1 VNLQRRENSL
11 LFENILK
18 SSRSRAG
25 TKGINAMN
33 TENVKTNAAAAAP
46 PEKTFQHG
54 VVRRLVEG
62 IMFFRD
68 GEKTFFDPESFPW
81 VREVEA
87 EWPVIRKEL
96 EAVMARREDI
106 PNFQDVSEAQKVLT
120 QGEQWKTFWFCAYGE
135 KADENCA
142 RCPETMR
149 VLQKIPGMKS
159 AMFSILSPR
168 KHIPEHRGMY
178 KGVLR
183 YHLGLIVPGPEG
195 SCRIR
200 VGDDIGYWKEG
211 KSLVFDDS
219 HPHEVWS
226 DCDSDRVVLFV
237 DFMRPVFF
245 PASLLN
251 RLIVWV
257 ISRTS
262 SITEPMDRIR
272 EKARATA
279 AK

>member
-1 VNLQRRENSL
+1 MNSQSAKANVAPVPQPEND
-11 LFENILK
+11 
-18 SSRSRAG
+18 
-25 TKGINAMN
+25 
-33 TENVKTNAAAAAP
+33 
-46 PEKTFQHG
+46 FQHG
-54 VVRRLVEG
+54 ILRRLVEG
-62 IMFFRD
+62 MMFFRD
-68 GEKTFFDPESFPW
+68 GAKTFFDPESFPW
-81 VREVEA
+81 VPAVEV

-106 PNFQDVSEAQKVLT
+106 PNFQDISDAQRVLT
-120 QGEQWKTFWFCAYGE
+120 EGEQWKTFWFCAYGE

-149 VLQKIPGMKS
+149 VLKKIPGMKS
-159 AMFSILSPR
+159 AMFSILSPH

-183 YHLGLIVPGPEG
+183 YHLGLIVPGPAG

-200 VGDDIGYWKEG
+200 VGDDVGCWREG
-211 KSLVFDDS
+211 KSLIFDDS
-219 HPHEVWS
+219 HPHEVWN
-226 DCDSDRVVLFV
+226 DCDSYRVVLFV
-237 DFMRPVFF
+237 DFLRPVFF

-251 RLIVWV
+251 RMIIWM

-272 EKARATA
+272 EKARAVDKIP
-279 AK
+279 AKMA

>member
-1 VNLQRRENSL
+1 MGS
-11 LFENILK
+11 ENIK
-18 SSRSRAG
+18 VNASAASR
-25 TKGINAMN
+25 
-33 TENVKTNAAAAAP
+33 

-54 VVRRLVEG
+54 VLRRLAEG

-68 GEKTFFDPESFPW
+68 GEKTFFEPESFPW
-81 VREVEA
+81 VPEVEA

-106 PNFQDVSEAQKVLT
+106 PNFQDISEDQKVLT
-120 QGEQWKTFWFCAYGE
+120 EGEQWKTFWFCAYGE
-135 KADENCA
+135 SAEENCA

-149 VLQKIPGMKS
+149 VLKKIPGMKS
-159 AMFSILSPR
+159 AMFSILAPR

-183 YHLGLIVPGPEG
+183 YHLGLIVPGAEG

-200 VGDDIGYWKEG
+200 VGNDVRSWKEG
-211 KSLVFDDS
+211 KSMIFDDS

-226 DCDSDRVVLFV
+226 DSDSSRVVLFV
-237 DFMRPVFF
+237 DFLRPVFF

-251 RLIVWV
+251 RLIIWM
-257 ISRTS
+257 IARTS
-262 SITEPMDRIR
+262 SITEPMERIR
-272 EKARATA
+272 EKARAVEKAPAKTA
-279 AK
+279 